1 MFIRQTGAKV
11 KEILS
16 TVSLISFCGMLL
28 FAAFYPKEERG
39 NRSWPFRWNCG
50 VEVALSV
57 GKLTEFEP
65 VSLKFKQALI

>member
-1 MFIRQTGAKV
+1 LWNVAFRGF
-11 KEILS
+11 LS
-16 TVSLISFCGMLL
+16 KGGKRKQKL
-28 FAAFYPKEERG
+28 AFPLEL
-39 NRSWPFRWNCG
+39 W